1 MIDILAC
8 KTPEKLFPSAEQE
21 GEAMYRRLVK
31 EHHPDYAVDDA
42 DRERR
47 TAVTTHLTLLMREA
61 RKKWKS
67 GNWVDP
73 KQFTFSDGEKN
84 FRLPLLARHQTDY
97 GELLVAESVIGY
109 VYNEQNLDL
118 CQIAKQRGSLV
129 FDTPDPAVKYKNPV
143 SRSGKAGTSEVLF
156 YSKTPADLLL
166 RDVIAHGTVETRSAC
181 WMVSRMFN
189 ILAALHRSKLMHGA
203 LLPENL
209 VVNPADHTMFLL
221 GGYCFS
227 AEFGTKL
234 VALPAAAL
242 RYMPPSV
249 KAKKVATPLVDLEC
263 LKLTG
268 RSILGDPSGSKLR
281 SRADVPA
288 PISLFLNSPASESVH
303 AEWEAWDRV
312 LTDSYGP
319 RKFVEMKLS
328 ADDLYGQKGN

>member
-1 MIDILAC
+1 MTDILTC
-8 KTPEKLFPSAEQE
+8 ETPEKLFPSDEQE

-42 DRERR
+42 DRARR
-47 TAVTTHLTLLMREA
+47 TTVTTHLTLLMREA

-67 GNWVDP
+67 GIWVDP
-73 KQFTFSDGEKN
+73 KRFVFVEGEKTL
-84 FRLPLLARHQTDY
+84 RLPLLARHQTDY

-109 VYNEQNLDL
+109 VFGEQNLDL
-118 CQIAKQRGSLV
+118 CQIAQQRSSLV
-129 FDTPDPAVKYKNPV
+129 FDTPDAAVKYKNPV
-143 SRSGKAGTSEVLF
+143 ARSGTAGSSKVLF

-166 RDVIAHGTVETRSAC
+166 KDVIAHGPVETRSAC
-181 WMVSRMFN
+181 WMISRMFN
-189 ILAALHRSKLMHGA
+189 ILAALHRAKLMHGA

-234 VALPAAAL
+234 VALPSAAL
-242 RYMPPSV
+242 RYLPSSV

-288 PISLFLNSPASESVH
+288 QISLFLNSPASESVH